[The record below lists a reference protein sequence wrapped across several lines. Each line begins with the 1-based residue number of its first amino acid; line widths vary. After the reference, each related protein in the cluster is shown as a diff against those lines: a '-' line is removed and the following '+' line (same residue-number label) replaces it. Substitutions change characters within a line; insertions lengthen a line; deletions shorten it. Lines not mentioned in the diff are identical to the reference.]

1 MKTTQLLDRCWAWLV
16 YALVGEEL
24 DENDDICGAGT
35 LKFVKLGNIY
45 ILKLDIFFPLIS
57 NVS

>member
-1 MKTTQLLDRCWAWLV
+1 MKSPQLLDRCWSWLV

-35 LKFVKLGNIY
+35 LRFIKLESRTYVGH
-45 ILKLDIFFPLIS
+45 LGD
-57 NVS
+57 

>member
-1 MKTTQLLDRCWAWLV
+1 MKSPLLLDRCWSWLV

-35 LKFVKLGNIY
+35 LRFV
-45 ILKLDIFFPLIS
+45 
-57 NVS
+57 NVESSTYVRHLED